1 MARILASEAYQQEK
15 VNQAQGEANATIA
28 RAEAQ
33 AEAIKMVAD
42 ALSKKVSYSLDK
54 YNNCQNHVE
63 TALSFRVI
71 QGRKVSFFYAERK
84 CY

>member
-28 RAEAQ
+28 KAEAQ

-42 ALSKKVSYSLDK
+42 ALSKKVSYRNDK
-54 YNNCQNHVE
+54 YTNCQNQVQAFKGYSGQKSE
-63 TALSFRVI
+63 FW
-71 QGRKVSFFYAERK
+71 G
-84 CY
+84 